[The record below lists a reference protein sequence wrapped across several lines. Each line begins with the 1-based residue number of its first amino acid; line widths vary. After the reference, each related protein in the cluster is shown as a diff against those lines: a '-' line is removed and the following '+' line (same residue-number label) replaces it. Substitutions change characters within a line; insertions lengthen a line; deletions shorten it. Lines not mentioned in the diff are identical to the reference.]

1 MKKVKKFAW
10 FPTTVITKFEDNIMI
25 FETIWLRNYYQYYEL
40 RGRWDGDYCN
50 DCVDWIEEYV
60 ETVKKLF

>member
-10 FPTTVITKFEDNIMI
+10 FPKTVITKFENNLMI
-25 FETIWLRNYYQYYEL
+25 FENIWWKSYYQYYEL

-50 DCVDWIEEYV
+50 GGVDWIEEYFP
-60 ETVKKLF
+60 TVKKTF